1 METTFAPVSVNEFYR
16 ADYAIAN
23 DYTQFYW
30 SGNYTAQETQGSV
43 NSIRYDITD
52 DIKETDKKIEES
64 VDKILSGIDPKAT
77 DYEKVKYFYET
88 IVNTVDYEEN
98 DNDQDIRS
106 VFLDRKS
113 VCAGYSKA
121 FLYLCQRVDIP
132 CIYVEGEVND
142 KELHAWNEVKLG
154 GEYYGVDVTWGDPVF
169 EDKGSQWSASQPI
182 SYTYLNVTDKDMFKT
197 HKVDCVIEDISKTEQ
212 QFTYPACTAVEYNY
226 YVQEGAFFKEYDR
239 KKVGKYLGRK
249 FADEGARSVEIK
261 FSDPDSFNKALSDLF
276 DEKNASI
283 YTVLDEYYGGF
294 ANVEV
299 SYVTDKDTN
308 VIGIS
313 IK

>member
-1 METTFAPVSVNEFYR
+1 M
-16 ADYAIAN
+16 
-23 DYTQFYW
+23 
-30 SGNYTAQETQGSV
+30 
-43 NSIRYDITD
+43 
-52 DIKETDKKIEES
+52 
-64 VDKILSGIDPKAT
+64 
-77 DYEKVKYFYET
+77 
-88 IVNTVDYEEN
+88 
-98 DNDQDIRS
+98 
-106 VFLDRKS
+106 
-113 VCAGYSKA
+113 
-121 FLYLCQRVDIP
+121 
-132 CIYVEGEVND
+132 
-142 KELHAWNEVKLG
+142 
-154 GEYYGVDVTWGDPVF
+154 F